1 MRTCLLAVAAAFNV
15 PAPMAQAPVAV
26 NGLVHVQQQPALRGA
41 VVLQGAPAQSQGV
54 DFTFLSLGFSL
65 GFLGTWGLRQA
76 TLSVSGEEQSPALSR
91 REALAKALGATAFLG
106 AAAANADIDYAGVG
120 YLGGSTTI
128 DVNNSNIRVY
138 QKLPGMYP
146 NAAGKVVTNAP
157 YKNKDDMYAKAKF
170 TAKEAEF
177 VKKYDSR
184 FIYLEPRPEYI
195 IDNINNGL
203 YR

>member
-1 MRTCLLAVAAAFNV
+1 MRSCLLAVAAAFNV
-15 PAPMAQAPVAV
+15 AAPVAPAPAAV
-26 NGLVHVQQQPALRGA
+26 TGPVTVVQQPALRGA
-41 VVLQGAPAQSQGV
+41 VVLQGAPSQSQGPSL
-54 DFTFLSLGFSL
+54 TFLSLGFSL

-76 TLSVSGEEQSPALSR
+76 TLSVSGDESLSR

-157 YKNKDDMYAKAKF
+157 YKNKEDMYAKAKF

>member
-1 MRTCLLAVAAAFNV
+1 MRAYLFAVAAAFNV
-15 PAPMAQAPVAV
+15 PAPMAPASAAV
-26 NGLVHVQQQPALRGA
+26 NGLVPVAQPALRGA
-41 VVLQGAPAQSQGV
+41 VVYEGVPSQSQGV
-54 DFTFLSLGFSL
+54 SLTYLALGFSV
-65 GFLGTWGLRQA
+65 GFLGTLGLRQA
-76 TLSVSGEEQSPALSR
+76 TLSVSGDEQLSR

-146 NAAGKVVTNAP
+146 NAAGKMVTNAP
-157 YKNKDDMYAKAKF
+157 YKSKEDMYAKAKF
-170 TAKEAEF
+170 SAKEAEA
-177 VKKYDSR
+177 VKKFEGR
-184 FIYLEPRPEYI
+184 FIFLEPRPEYI